1 MFGMTPYRGR
11 RSLARRKWMDIDDM
25 FDNMVDYMFN
35 NFFNDMEY
43 NILAY
48 NPMKVDIKE
57 YEDKYLLEAE
67 LPGVN
72 KEDINIEIR
81 DDILTIS
88 VNRNEEI
95 KEERENY
102 IRRERRY
109 GSLKRSFPVD
119 DVEQDKIDARFEN
132 GILYLELPKRKDA
145 RKNVNRIQIK

>member
-25 FDNMVDYMFN
+25 FDSMVDYMFN
-35 NFFNDMEY
+35 NFFNDMTY
-43 NILAY
+43 RPMVF

-72 KEDINIEIR
+72 KEDIKVEIR
-81 DDILTIS
+81 NDILTIS
-88 VNRNEEI
+88 VDRNEEI

-109 GSLKRSFPVD
+109 GSLRRSFPVD
-119 DVEQDKIDARFEN
+119 DVEQDKISARFEN
-132 GILYLELPKRKDA
+132 GVLYLELPKRKDS
-145 RKNVNRIQIK
+145 RGNVNRIEIK

>member
-11 RSLARRKWMDIDDM
+11 RNLARRKWMDIDDM

-35 NFFNDMEY
+35 NFFNDMGY

>member
-11 RSLARRKWMDIDDM
+11 KSLARRRWMDLDDM

-35 NFFNDMEY
+35 NIFNEKGY
-43 NILAY
+43 NLLAHS
-48 NPMKVDIKE
+48 PMKVDIKE

-72 KEDINIEIR
+72 KEDINVEIR
-81 DDILTIS
+81 DDILTIW
-88 VNRNEEI
+88 VERKEEI

-109 GSLKRSFPVD
+109 GSLRRSFPVD
-119 DVEQDKIDARFEN
+119 DVEQDKIEARFEN
-132 GILYLELPKRKDA
+132 GILYLDLPKRKDA
-145 RKNVNRIQIK
+145 RDKVNRIQIR

>member
-1 MFGMTPYRGR
+1 MFGLTPYRDR
-11 RSLARRKWMDIDDM
+11 RGLRRRWMGIDDM

-35 NFFNDMEY
+35 NFFNDVGYRVMDH
-43 NILAY
+43 

-72 KEDINIEIR
+72 KEDIKVEIR
-81 DDILTIS
+81 NDILTIS
-88 VNRNEEI
+88 VDRKEEI

-109 GSLKRSFPVD
+109 GALRRSFPVE
-119 DVEQDKIDARFEN
+119 DVEQDKISAKFEN
-132 GILYLELPKRKDA
+132 GILYLELPKRKDS
-145 RKNVNRIQIK
+145 RGYVNRIEIE

>member
-11 RSLARRKWMDIDDM
+11 KSLARRSWMDLDDM

-35 NFFNDMEY
+35 NIFNEKGY
-43 NILAY
+43 NLLAHS
-48 NPMKVDIKE
+48 PMKVDIKE

-72 KEDINIEIR
+72 KEDINVEIR
-81 DDILTIS
+81 DDILTIW
-88 VNRNEEI
+88 VERKEEI

-109 GSLKRSFPVD
+109 GSLRRSFPVD
-119 DVEQDKIDARFEN
+119 DVEQDKIEARFEN
-132 GILYLELPKRKDA
+132 GILYLDLPKRKDA
-145 RKNVNRIQIK
+145 RDKVNRIQIR